1 MDTIIGR
8 TSWVGMACKS
18 KSIKINADI
27 VYTGYQFGNYFRIN
41 RETNKRTY
49 IQPKH
54 KLGEAPLRFNWQ
66 TPILLSPHNNDI
78 LYLGSNKLH
87 RSLNRGDDW
96 NTISEDLTSGVKQ
109 GNVPYGTLTA
119 IDESRFQFG
128 HWS

>member
-1 MDTIIGR
+1 MGGD
-8 TSWVGMACKS
+8 GMQ
-18 KSIKINADI
+18 IQVDQDNADI

-41 RETNKRTY
+41 RETNKRTN

-87 RSLNRGDDW
+87 RSLNRGDDYI
-96 NTISEDLTSGVKQ
+96 TISKDLTSGGKKRERPLR
-109 GNVPYGTLTA
+109 NA
-119 IDESRFQFG
+119 HS
-128 HWS
+128 H